1 MIYNIPP
8 ARRGD
13 TWDGINSI
21 VIKVSGTPIN
31 FTDCEVAMQL
41 RESVDAPVALTLST
55 ENSAIEVLT
64 PGATAVRILPFIVDI
79 PYGKYYY
86 DLQVT
91 TNTGYIKTYMA
102 GYWPIVS
109 DITT

>member
-21 VIKVSGTPIN
+21 VIKVSGAPIN
-31 FTDCEVAMQL
+31 FTNSVIAMQF

-55 ENSAIEVLT
+55 ENSAIRVLT
-64 PGATAVRILPFIVDI
+64 PGATAIRIMPFIVDM

-91 TNTGYIKTYMA
+91 TSSNYVKTYMA
-102 GYWPIVS
+102 GFWPIVS
-109 DITT
+109 DITV